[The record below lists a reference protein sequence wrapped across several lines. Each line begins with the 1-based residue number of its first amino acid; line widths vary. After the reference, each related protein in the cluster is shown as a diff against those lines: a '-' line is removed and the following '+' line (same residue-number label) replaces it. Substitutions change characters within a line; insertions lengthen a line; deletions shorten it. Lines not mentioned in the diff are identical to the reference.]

1 MSSYGQLNGY
11 ETAKIQSLTR
21 DKASVDAV
29 ALLIKKG
36 ETVDVKPLAV
46 IEDKFKI
53 RNLAQIVYLVQ
64 AYRSLITGP
73 YTSNKTEK

>member
-11 ETAKIQSLTR
+11 ENAKIQSLTR

-64 AYRSLITGP
+64 AYRSLSTGP